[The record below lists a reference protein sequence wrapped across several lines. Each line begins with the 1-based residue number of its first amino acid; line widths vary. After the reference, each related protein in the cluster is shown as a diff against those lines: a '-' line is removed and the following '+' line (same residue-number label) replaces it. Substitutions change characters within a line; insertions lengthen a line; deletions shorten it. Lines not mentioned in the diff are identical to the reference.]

1 MLYNSDFICTYHYY
15 DVVISPNLPPSIK
28 EQVEGFGEIS
38 NLLYQAEL
46 LQVFHL
52 TSLQEDKLN
61 QKINELYNLIVDN
74 NDLKECMTIA
84 AARIFSEDLVMGFMV
99 LFSYRYFYLLHPC
112 ICDFLKNNQQ
122 SISKANVKALNKS
135 ITSAN

>member
-61 QKINELYNLIVDN
+61 QKINELYNLIDN
-74 NDLKECMTIA
+74 NFLEETFPECY
-84 AARIFSEDLVMGFMV
+84 RI
-99 LFSYRYFYLLHPC
+99 
-112 ICDFLKNNQQ
+112 KQ
-122 SISKANVKALNKS
+122 
-135 ITSAN
+135 